1 MRIIIATCAGLVAL
15 STISARATPL
25 PLSKPFQHNSLSPL
39 SCQRQTDAGTDIG
52 AAAGKIIGDTGIG
65 AIAFRRPGGIYLAKT
80 WRTRCVSYIIPQI

>member
-15 STISARATPL
+15 STISAQATPL